1 MLYVYNC
8 KAQYSCNLCT
18 NRFVSIYT
26 YVHYSHINQSRV
38 GRIGRNP
45 LGKKILVVKNGMV
58 IAIGSQILDTTKN
71 DTDKSGIFVA

>member
-1 MLYVYNC
+1 MYIIAKLNILAIYVLIDLF
-8 KAQYSCNLCT
+8 Q
-18 NRFVSIYT
+18 
-26 YVHYSHINQSRV
+26 HIPTLHIHQSRV